1 MYSPSKKEAG
11 GWAVAILDV
20 WRDTDIRLD
29 FDDDLERFENWA
41 HAISEELILSAFV
54 DRL

>member
-1 MYSPSKKEAG
+1 MSAPSKKEAC

-20 WRDTDIRLD
+20 WRDTDVRLD
-29 FDDDLERFENWA
+29 FDDDIEKFESWA